1 MKIEL
6 YKMRLECQGIVSYD
20 IILEK
25 GDTVQDV
32 IPFAKNKLIDE
43 YGFNLLDWDDKPK
56 LEINKFMG
64 SYTVTF
70 NIHFMNTFYVS
81 VVPKY
86 EELYVNTVSKFKE
99 EYPNIKNITE
109 MKIILIRVLKTE
121 KFLIVFVKQ
130 LILLKN
136 TLKRISILLW
146 ISK

>member
-1 MKIEL
+1 MNIEL

-32 IPFAKNKLIDE
+32 IPFAKNKFIDE
-43 YGFNLLDWDDKPK
+43 YSFNLLDWDDTPK

-86 EELYVNTVSKFKE
+86 EDLYVNTVSKFKE

-109 MKIILIRVLKTE
+109 IK
-121 KFLIVFVKQ
+121 
-130 LILLKN
+130 
-136 TLKRISILLW
+136 ISIEESIEDREILDSLCKA
-146 ISK
+146 IDSIEEHFKKNKYTTMDK